1 LELTSS
7 QLNYLKRKQ
16 DNSEGIKL
24 KRSAD
29 DLLAYLRG
37 RKDVSYM
44 CLYHTMQTDLL
55 AGRNKGRPSKQQN
68 IVEMRAMEGGAKVSS
83 DLPDNPPEAVYMDSK
98 EVREALL
105 VDDSE
110 NRSPKAWS
118 ED

>member
-1 LELTSS
+1 
-7 QLNYLKRKQ
+7 
-16 DNSEGIKL
+16 
-24 KRSAD
+24 
-29 DLLAYLRG
+29 
-37 RKDVSYM
+37 
-44 CLYHTMQTDLL
+44 
-55 AGRNKGRPSKQQN
+55 
-68 IVEMRAMEGGAKVSS
+68 MEGGAKVSS